1 MNGLNASNEP
11 IVTTRDAVVTTVPG
25 GVSAHLPAG
34 SPVHIAQMLGG
45 SITLRI
51 ESGVLVRL
59 DGHDAD
65 VVGMEPVDR
74 NVLLVGRSEA
84 FSMERVTEALGTV
97 YDPEIPISIVELG
110 LIYRCD
116 EITTPEGKRR
126 IEIDMTMTAPGCGM
140 GDVLRA
146 DAMRAVSM
154 VPGVDEVEVEI
165 VWEPPWGMDR
175 ISEEARLELG
185 LL

>member
-1 MNGLNASNEP
+1 MPSNEP
-11 IVTTRDAVVTTVPG
+11 IVTSRDAVVTTVPAG
-25 GVSAHLPAG
+25 TKAHLPAG
-34 SPVHIAQMLGG
+34 SEVYIAQMLGG

-51 ESGVLVRL
+51 ESGILVRL
-59 DGHDAD
+59 AGEDAD
-65 VVGMEPVDR
+65 VVGMEPVER
-74 NVLLVGRSEA
+74 NVTLLGPSAE
-84 FSMERVTEALGTV
+84 FSMDKVTEGLSTV

-116 EITTPEGKRR
+116 EVTLPDGGRR

-140 GDVLRA
+140 GDVLRD
-146 DAMRAVSM
+146 DAIRVVSA
-154 VPGVDEVEVEI
+154 VPGVDEVDVQI
-165 VWEPPWGMDR
+165 VFEPPWTMDR